1 MTRMNKFEA
10 VLLVITILYDIG
22 ENIASHLSNIG
33 TDKSAS

>member
-1 MTRMNKFEA
+1 MTWMNKLEA
-10 VLLVITILYDIG
+10 VLLVITTIYDIG